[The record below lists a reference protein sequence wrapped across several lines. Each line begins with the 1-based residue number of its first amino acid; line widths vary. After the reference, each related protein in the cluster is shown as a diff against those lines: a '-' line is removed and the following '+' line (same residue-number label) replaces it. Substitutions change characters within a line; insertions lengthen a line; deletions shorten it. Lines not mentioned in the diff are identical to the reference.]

1 MDLTFAKEILSA
13 IVLEQEKRL
22 LRIIPTDKLIN
33 K

>member
-13 IVLEQEKRL
+13 IVLKTEKRL

-33 K
+33 